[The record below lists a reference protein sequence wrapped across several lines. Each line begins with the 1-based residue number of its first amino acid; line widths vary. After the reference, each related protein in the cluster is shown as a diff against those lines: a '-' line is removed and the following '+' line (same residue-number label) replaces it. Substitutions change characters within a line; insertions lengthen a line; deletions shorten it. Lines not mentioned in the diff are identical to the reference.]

1 MRAYSYSQ
9 MSEKK
14 ILTGISADAFTSD
27 ADKWALDKLKKLPL
41 VPQLVSKF
49 YEVGIDRWL
58 YCYNMS
64 SSIRCGPNQYP
75 TLYNIMRESCKVM
88 DMPEPELYVSNN
100 PFPNAF
106 AGGVE
111 RPYVTLRSSM
121 IDTMTDE
128 ELYFIMGHELGHIK
142 AKHILYFSVGSLLF
156 PLLDLLGRRTMGASD
171 VATYALV
178 LAFYEWSRQ
187 AEFSSDRAGLLVA
200 QDPMTA
206 IRSQIKLAAGPSRLA
221 SELSEEAFLE
231 QARAYQDAD
240 TLDKLG
246 KFVLFATMGKTL
258 THPMPVH
265 RTQELERWVQSGAY
279 DRILNGDYA
288 KVA

>member
-1 MRAYSYSQ
+1 
-9 MSEKK
+9 MSERK
-14 ILTGISADAFTSD
+14 ILTGITADAFVSD
-27 ADKWALDKLKKLPL
+27 SDKWALDKLRKLPL

-49 YEVGIDRWL
+49 YEIGIDRWL

-75 TLYNIMRESCKVM
+75 TLYNIMRESAKVM

-142 AKHILYFSVGSLLF
+142 ADHILYRSVGFLLF
-156 PLLDLLGRRTMGASD
+156 PLLELMGRRTMGASD
-171 VATYALV
+171 VATYALY
-178 LAFYEWSRQ
+178 LAFFEWSRQ
-187 AEFSSDRAGLLVA
+187 AEFSCDRAGLLVA
-200 QDPMTA
+200 QDSLTA
-206 IRSQIKLAAGPSRLA
+206 TRSLIKLAAGPSRL
-221 SELSEEAFLE
+221 SHELNEEAFME

-240 TLDKLG
+240 SLDKLG
-246 KFVLFATMGKTL
+246 KIVLFATMGKTL

-265 RTQELERWVQSGAY
+265 RTQELERWFQSGAY
-279 DRILNGDYA
+279 DRILNGDYVRA
-288 KVA
+288 A

>member
-1 MRAYSYSQ
+1 
-9 MSEKK
+9 MSERK
-14 ILTGISADAFTSD
+14 ILTGITADAFISD
-27 ADKWALDKLKKLPL
+27 SDKWALDKLRSLPL

-75 TLYNIMRESCKVM
+75 TLYGIMRESAKVM

-100 PFPNAF
+100 PFTNAF

-128 ELYFIMGHELGHIK
+128 ELYFIMGHELAHIK
-142 AKHILYFSVGSLLF
+142 SQHVLYFSVGSLLF

-171 VATYALV
+171 VATFALV

-187 AEFSSDRAGLLVA
+187 AEFSSDRGGLLVA
-200 QDPMTA
+200 QDLKVAT
-206 IRSQIKLAAGPSRLA
+206 RSLIKLAAGPSRL
-221 SELSEEAFLE
+221 SHELNEDAFME

-240 TLDKLG
+240 SLDKLG
-246 KFVLFATMGKTL
+246 KFVLFATMGKTM

-265 RTQELERWVQSGAY
+265 RTQELERWTQTGAY
-279 DRILNGDYA
+279 DRILNGDYG

>member
-1 MRAYSYSQ
+1 
-9 MSEKK
+9 MSERK
-14 ILTGISADAFTSD
+14 ILTGMTADAFVSD
-27 ADKWALDKLKKLPL
+27 SDKWALDKLRKLPL

-49 YEVGIDRWL
+49 YEIGIDRWL

-75 TLYNIMRESCKVM
+75 TLYNIMRESAKVM

-142 AKHILYFSVGSLLF
+142 ADHILYRSVGYLLF
-156 PLLDLLGRRTMGASD
+156 PLLELLGRRSMGASD
-171 VATYALV
+171 IATYALY
-178 LAFYEWSRQ
+178 LAFFEWSRQ
-187 AEFSSDRAGLLVA
+187 AEFSCDRAGLLVA
-200 QDPMTA
+200 QDPLTST
-206 IRSQIKLAAGPSRLA
+206 RSLIKLAAGPSRLA
-221 SELSEEAFLE
+221 HELNEEAFME

-240 TLDKLG
+240 SLDKLG
-246 KFVLFATMGKTL
+246 KIVLFATMGKTL

-265 RTQELERWVQSGAY
+265 RTQELERWIQTGAY
-279 DRILNGDYA
+279 ERIINGDYTRA
-288 KVA
+288 A

>member
-1 MRAYSYSQ
+1 
-9 MSEKK
+9 MSDRK
-14 ILTGISADAFTSD
+14 ILTGITADAFISD
-27 ADKWALDKLKKLPL
+27 SDKWALDKLRSLPL

-75 TLYNIMRESCKVM
+75 TLYGIMRESAKVM

-100 PFPNAF
+100 PFTNAF

-128 ELYFIMGHELGHIK
+128 ELYFIMGHELAHIK
-142 AKHILYFSVGSLLF
+142 SQHVLYFSVGSLLF

-171 VATYALV
+171 VATFALV

-187 AEFSSDRAGLLVA
+187 AEFSSDRGGLLVA
-200 QDPMTA
+200 QDLKVAT
-206 IRSQIKLAAGPSRLA
+206 RSLIKLAAGPSRL
-221 SELSEEAFLE
+221 SHELNEDAFME

-240 TLDKLG
+240 SLDKLG
-246 KFVLFATMGKTL
+246 KFVLFATMGKTM

-265 RTQELERWVQSGAY
+265 RTQELERWTQTGAY
-279 DRILNGDYA
+279 DRILNGDYG

>member
-1 MRAYSYSQ
+1 
-9 MSEKK
+9 MSERK
-14 ILTGISADAFTSD
+14 ILTGITADAFVSD
-27 ADKWALDKLKKLPL
+27 SDKWALDKLRNLPL

-64 SSIRCGPNQYP
+64 GSIRCGPNQYP
-75 TLYNIMRESCKVM
+75 TLYNIMRESAKVM

-100 PFPNAF
+100 PFTNAF

-128 ELYFIMGHELGHIK
+128 ELYFIMGHELAHIK
-142 AKHILYFSVGSLLF
+142 SQHVLYFSVGSLLF

-187 AEFSSDRAGLLVA
+187 AEFSSDRGGLLVT
-200 QDPMTA
+200 QDLNVAT
-206 IRSQIKLAAGPSRLA
+206 RSLIKLAAGPSRL
-221 SELSEEAFLE
+221 SHELNEEAFKE

-240 TLDKLG
+240 SLDKLG

-265 RTQELERWVQSGAY
+265 RTQELERWKLTGAY
-279 DRILNGDYA
+279 DRILGGDFT

>member
-1 MRAYSYSQ
+1 
-9 MSEKK
+9 MSERK
-14 ILTGISADAFTSD
+14 ILTGITPDAFVSD
-27 ADKWALDKLKKLPL
+27 SDKWALDKLRNLPL

-75 TLYNIMRESCKVM
+75 TLYGIMRESCKVM

-100 PFPNAF
+100 PFTNAF

-128 ELYFIMGHELGHIK
+128 ELFFIMGHELGHIK
-142 AKHILYFSVGSLLF
+142 SLHVLYFSVGQLLF

-187 AEFSSDRAGLLVA
+187 AEFSSDRAGLLVG
-200 QDPMTA
+200 QDLKVAT
-206 IRSQIKLAAGPSRLA
+206 RSLIKLAAGPSRL
-221 SELSEEAFLE
+221 SHELNEEAFME

-240 TLDKLG
+240 SLDKLG

-258 THPMPVH
+258 THPMPVF
-265 RTQELERWVQSGAY
+265 RTQELERWVNTGAY
-279 DRILNGDYA
+279 DRILTGDYTRA
-288 KVA
+288 A

>member
-1 MRAYSYSQ
+1 
-9 MSEKK
+9 MSER
-14 ILTGISADAFTSD
+14 IHLTGISADAFVSD
-27 ADKWALDKLKKLPL
+27 SDKWALDKLRKLPM

-49 YEVGIDRWL
+49 YEVGIDRWM

-121 IDTMTDE
+121 IDTMSDE

-142 AKHILYFSVGSLLF
+142 ANHVLYRSVGYLLF
-156 PLLDLLGRRTMGASD
+156 PLLDLLGRRSMGATD
-171 VATYALV
+171 VASYALF

-187 AEFSSDRAGLLVA
+187 AEFSCDRAGLLVA

-206 IRSQIKLAAGPSRLA
+206 MRSQIKLAAGPSRL
-221 SELSEEAFLE
+221 SHELNEEAFME

-240 TLDKLG
+240 SLDKLG
-246 KFVLFATMGKTL
+246 KVVLFATMGKTL

-279 DRILNGDYA
+279 QRILDGEYT

>member
-1 MRAYSYSQ
+1 MTN

-14 ILTGISADAFTSD
+14 HLTGITADAFVSD
-27 ADKWALDKLKKLPL
+27 SDKWALDKLQKLPL
-41 VPQLVSKF
+41 VPQLVAKF

-75 TLYNIMRESCKVM
+75 TLYNIMRESCKVL

-100 PFPNAF
+100 PFTNAF

-111 RPYVTLRSSM
+111 RPYITLRSSM
-121 IDTMTDE
+121 IDTMSDD

-142 AKHILYFSVGSLLF
+142 SKHVLYFTVGSLLF

-200 QDPMTA
+200 QDPA
-206 IRSQIKLAAGPSRLA
+206 VASRSLIRLAAGPSRLA
-221 SELSEEAFLE
+221 HELNEEAFME
-231 QARAYQDAD
+231 QARTYQDAD

-265 RTQELERWVQSGAY
+265 RTQELERWIQTGAY
-279 DRILNGDYA
+279 ERIIHGDYTR
-288 KVA
+288 VAS

>member
-1 MRAYSYSQ
+1 
-9 MSEKK
+9 MSERK
-14 ILTGISADAFTSD
+14 ILTGITADAFISD
-27 ADKWALDKLKKLPL
+27 SDKWALNKLRSLPL

-75 TLYNIMRESCKVM
+75 TLYGIMRESAKVM

-100 PFPNAF
+100 PFTNAF

-128 ELYFIMGHELGHIK
+128 ELYFIMGHELAHIK
-142 AKHILYFSVGSLLF
+142 SQHVLYFSVGSLLF

-187 AEFSSDRAGLLVA
+187 AEFSSDRGGLLVA
-200 QDPMTA
+200 QDLNVAT
-206 IRSQIKLAAGPSRLA
+206 RSLIKLAAGPSRL
-221 SELSEEAFLE
+221 SHELNDEAFME

-240 TLDKLG
+240 SLDKLG
-246 KFVLFATMGKTL
+246 KFVLFATMGKTM

-265 RTQELERWVQSGAY
+265 RTQELERWTQTGAY
-279 DRILNGDYA
+279 ERILNGDYG

>member
-1 MRAYSYSQ
+1 
-9 MSEKK
+9 MSER
-14 ILTGISADAFTSD
+14 IHLTGISADAFVSD
-27 ADKWALDKLKKLPL
+27 SDKWALDKLKKLPL

-64 SSIRCGPNQYP
+64 STIRCGPNQYP

-88 DMPEPELYVSNN
+88 DMPEVELYVSNN
-100 PFPNAF
+100 PFTNAF

-142 AKHILYFSVGSLLF
+142 SQHVLYRSVGYLLF
-156 PLLDLLGRRTMGASD
+156 PLLDLLGRRSMGATDDAS
-171 VATYALV
+171 YALF
-178 LAFYEWSRQ
+178 LAFFEWSRQ
-187 AEFSSDRAGLLVA
+187 AEFSCDHAGLLVA
-200 QDPMTA
+200 QSPQIAT
-206 IRSQIKLAAGPSRLA
+206 RSLIKLAAGPSRL
-221 SELSEEAFLE
+221 SHELNEDAFMD

-240 TLDKLG
+240 SLDKLG

-265 RTQELERWVQSGAY
+265 RTQELERWVQTGAY
-279 DRILNGDYA
+279 DRILGGDYA
-288 KVA
+288 RVA

>member
-1 MRAYSYSQ
+1 
-9 MSEKK
+9 MSERTL
-14 ILTGISADAFTSD
+14 LTGITADAFVSD
-27 ADKWALDKLKKLPL
+27 GDKWALDKLQKLPL

-49 YEVGIDRWL
+49 YEIGIDRWL

-64 SSIRCGPNQYP
+64 SSIRCGPGQYP
-75 TLYNIMRESCKVM
+75 TLYNIMRESCQVL
-88 DMPEPELYVSNN
+88 DMPEPELYVSSN

-111 RPYVTLRSSM
+111 RPYITLRSSM
-121 IDTMTDE
+121 IDTMSDE

-142 AKHILYFSVGSLLF
+142 AKHVLYRSVGSLLF
-156 PLLDLLGRRTMGASD
+156 PLLDIMGRRTMGASD
-171 VATYALV
+171 LATYALV

-187 AEFSSDRAGLLVA
+187 AEFTSDRAGLLVA
-200 QDPMTA
+200 QDSKLA
-206 IRSQIKLAAGPSRLA
+206 IGAQIKLAAGPSRLA
-221 SELSEEAFLE
+221 HELSQDAFME

-240 TLDKLG
+240 SLDKLG
-246 KFVLFATMGKTL
+246 KVVLFATMGKTM

-279 DRILNGDYA
+279 DKILAGDFTRE
-288 KVA
+288 

>member
-1 MRAYSYSQ
+1 
-9 MSEKK
+9 MSER
-14 ILTGISADAFTSD
+14 IHLTGISADAFVSD
-27 ADKWALDKLKKLPL
+27 SDKWALDKLKKLPL

-64 SSIRCGPNQYP
+64 STIRCGPNQYP

-88 DMPEPELYVSNN
+88 DMPEVELYVSNN
-100 PFPNAF
+100 PFTNAF

-142 AKHILYFSVGSLLF
+142 SQHVLYRSVGYLLF
-156 PLLDLLGRRTMGASD
+156 PLLDLLGRRSMGATD
-171 VATYALV
+171 VASYALF
-178 LAFYEWSRQ
+178 LAFFEWSRQ
-187 AEFSSDRAGLLVA
+187 AEFSCDHAGLLVA
-200 QDPMTA
+200 QSPQIAT
-206 IRSQIKLAAGPSRLA
+206 RSLIKLAAGPSRL
-221 SELSEEAFLE
+221 SHELNEDAFMD

-240 TLDKLG
+240 SLDKLG

-265 RTQELERWVQSGAY
+265 RTQELERWVQTGAY
-279 DRILNGDYA
+279 DRILGGDYA
-288 KVA
+288 RVA

>member
-1 MRAYSYSQ
+1 
-9 MSEKK
+9 MSERK
-14 ILTGISADAFTSD
+14 ILTGITAHAFISD
-27 ADKWALDKLKKLPL
+27 SDKWALNKLRSLPL

-75 TLYNIMRESCKVM
+75 TLYGIMRESAKVM

-100 PFPNAF
+100 PFTNAF

-128 ELYFIMGHELGHIK
+128 ELYFIMGHELAHIK
-142 AKHILYFSVGSLLF
+142 SQHVLYFSVGSLLF

-171 VATYALV
+171 VATFALV

-187 AEFSSDRAGLLVA
+187 AEFSSDRGGLLVA
-200 QDPMTA
+200 QDLKVAT
-206 IRSQIKLAAGPSRLA
+206 RSLIKLAAGPSRL
-221 SELSEEAFLE
+221 SHELNEDAFME

-240 TLDKLG
+240 SLDKLG
-246 KFVLFATMGKTL
+246 KFVLFATMGKTM

-265 RTQELERWVQSGAY
+265 RTQELERWTQTGAY
-279 DRILNGDYA
+279 NRILNGDFT

>member
-1 MRAYSYSQ
+1 
-9 MSEKK
+9 MSERK
-14 ILTGISADAFTSD
+14 ILTGITADAFVSD
-27 ADKWALDKLKKLPL
+27 SDKWALDKLRNLPL

-64 SSIRCGPNQYP
+64 GSIRCGPNQYP
-75 TLYNIMRESCKVM
+75 TLYNIMRESAKVM

-100 PFPNAF
+100 PFTNAF

-128 ELYFIMGHELGHIK
+128 ELYFIMGHELAHIK
-142 AKHILYFSVGSLLF
+142 SQHVLYFSVGSLLF

-187 AEFSSDRAGLLVA
+187 AEFSSDRGGLLVT
-200 QDPMTA
+200 QDLNVAT
-206 IRSQIKLAAGPSRLA
+206 RSLIKLAAGPSRL
-221 SELSEEAFLE
+221 SHELNEEAFKD

-240 TLDKLG
+240 SLDKLG

-265 RTQELERWVQSGAY
+265 RTQELERWKLTGAY
-279 DRILNGDYA
+279 DRILGGDFT

>member
-1 MRAYSYSQ
+1 
-9 MSEKK
+9 MSERK
-14 ILTGISADAFTSD
+14 ILTGITADAFVSD
-27 ADKWALDKLKKLPL
+27 ADKWALDKLKSLPL

-142 AKHILYFSVGSLLF
+142 SNHVLYRSVGYLLF
-156 PLLDLLGRRTMGASD
+156 PLLELLGRRSMGFSD
-171 VATYALV
+171 IATYALY
-178 LAFYEWSRQ
+178 LAFFEWSRQ
-187 AEFSSDRAGLLVA
+187 SEFSCDRAGMLVS
-200 QDPMTA
+200 QDMSDS
-206 IRSQIKLAAGPSRLA
+206 IQSLIKLAAGPSRL
-221 SELSEEAFLE
+221 SHELNQDAFMD

-240 TLDKLG
+240 SLDKLG
-246 KFVLFATMGKTL
+246 KVVLFATLGKTL

-279 DRILNGDYA
+279 ERIINGDYA
-288 KVA
+288 RVAS

>member
-1 MRAYSYSQ
+1 
-9 MSEKK
+9 MSERK
-14 ILTGISADAFTSD
+14 ILTDITADAFVSD
-27 ADKWALDKLKKLPL
+27 SDKWALDKLRKLPL

-49 YEVGIDRWL
+49 YEIGIDRWL

-75 TLYNIMRESCKVM
+75 TLYNIMRESAKVM

-142 AKHILYFSVGSLLF
+142 ADHVLYRSVGYLLF
-156 PLLDLLGRRTMGASD
+156 PLLELMGRRSMGASD
-171 VATYALV
+171 IATYALY
-178 LAFYEWSRQ
+178 LAFFEWSRQ
-187 AEFSSDRAGLLVA
+187 AEFSCDRAGLLVA
-200 QDPMTA
+200 QDSSTS
-206 IRSQIKLAAGPSRLA
+206 IRSLIKLAAGPSRL
-221 SELSEEAFLE
+221 SHELNQDAFMD

-240 TLDKLG
+240 SLDKLG
-246 KFVLFATMGKTL
+246 KIVLFATMGKTL

-265 RTQELERWVQSGAY
+265 RTQELERWIQTGAY
-279 DRILNGDYA
+279 DRILNGDYG

>member
-1 MRAYSYSQ
+1 
-9 MSEKK
+9 MSERK
-14 ILTGISADAFTSD
+14 ILTGITPDAFVSD
-27 ADKWALDKLKKLPL
+27 SDKWALDKLRNLPL

-75 TLYNIMRESCKVM
+75 TLYGIMRESCKVM

-100 PFPNAF
+100 PFTNAF

-128 ELYFIMGHELGHIK
+128 ELFFIMGHELGHIK
-142 AKHILYFSVGSLLF
+142 SQHVLYFSVGQLLF

-187 AEFSSDRAGLLVA
+187 AEFSSDRAGLLVG
-200 QDPMTA
+200 QDLKVAT
-206 IRSQIKLAAGPSRLA
+206 RSLIKLAAGPSRL
-221 SELSEEAFLE
+221 SHELNEEAFME

-240 TLDKLG
+240 SLDKLG

-258 THPMPVH
+258 THPMPVF
-265 RTQELERWVQSGAY
+265 RTQELERWVNTGAY
-279 DRILNGDYA
+279 DRILTGDYTRA
-288 KVA
+288 A

>member
-1 MRAYSYSQ
+1 

>member
-1 MRAYSYSQ
+1 
-9 MSEKK
+9 MSERTL
-14 ILTGISADAFTSD
+14 LTGISADAFVSD
-27 ADKWALDKLKKLPL
+27 SDKWALDKLKKLPL
-41 VPQLVSKF
+41 LPQLVSKF

-206 IRSQIKLAAGPSRLA
+206 MRSQIKLAAGPSRLA
-221 SELSEEAFLE
+221 SELSEEAFME

-265 RTQELERWVQSGAY
+265 RTQELERWVQTGAY

>member
-1 MRAYSYSQ
+1 
-9 MSEKK
+9 MSERK
-14 ILTGISADAFTSD
+14 ILTGITADAFVSD
-27 ADKWALDKLKKLPL
+27 SDKWALDKLRKLPL

-49 YEVGIDRWL
+49 YEIGIDRWL

-75 TLYNIMRESCKVM
+75 TLYNIMRDSAKVM

-142 AKHILYFSVGSLLF
+142 ADHILYRSVGFLLF
-156 PLLDLLGRRTMGASD
+156 PLLELMGRRTMGASD
-171 VATYALV
+171 VATYALY
-178 LAFYEWSRQ
+178 LAFFEWSRQ
-187 AEFSSDRAGLLVA
+187 AEFSCDRAGLLVA
-200 QDPMTA
+200 QDSLTA
-206 IRSQIKLAAGPSRLA
+206 TRSLIKLAAGPSRL
-221 SELSEEAFLE
+221 SHELNEEAFME

-240 TLDKLG
+240 SLDKLG
-246 KFVLFATMGKTL
+246 KIVLFATMGKTL

-265 RTQELERWVQSGAY
+265 RTQELERWFQSGAY
-279 DRILNGDYA
+279 DRILNGDYVRA
-288 KVA
+288 A

>member
-1 MRAYSYSQ
+1 
-9 MSEKK
+9 MSERK
-14 ILTGISADAFTSD
+14 ILTGITADAFISD
-27 ADKWALDKLKKLPL
+27 SDKWALNKLRNLPL

-75 TLYNIMRESCKVM
+75 TLYGIMRESAKVM

-100 PFPNAF
+100 PFTNAF

-128 ELYFIMGHELGHIK
+128 ELYFIMGHELAHIK
-142 AKHILYFSVGSLLF
+142 SQHVLYFSVGSLLF

-187 AEFSSDRAGLLVA
+187 AEFSSDRGGLLVA
-200 QDPMTA
+200 QDLQVATK
-206 IRSQIKLAAGPSRLA
+206 SLIKLAAGPSRL
-221 SELSEEAFLE
+221 SHELNQDAFME

-240 TLDKLG
+240 SLDKLG
-246 KFVLFATMGKTL
+246 KFVLFATMGKTM

-265 RTQELERWVQSGAY
+265 RTQELERWTQTGAY
-279 DRILNGDYA
+279 ERILNGDFG

>member
-1 MRAYSYSQ
+1 
-9 MSEKK
+9 MSER
-14 ILTGISADAFTSD
+14 IHLTGISPDAFVSD

-41 VPQLVSKF
+41 VPQLVAKF
-49 YEVGIDRWL
+49 YEIGIDRWM

-75 TLYNIMRESCKVM
+75 TLYNIMKESCKVM

-111 RPYVTLRSSM
+111 RPYITLRSSM
-121 IDTMTDE
+121 IDTMSNE
-128 ELYFIMGHELGHIK
+128 ELFFIMGHELGHIK
-142 AKHILYFSVGSLLF
+142 ADHVLYRSVGYLLF
-156 PLLDLLGRRTMGASD
+156 PLLELLGRRSMGASD
-171 VATYALV
+171 IATYALY
-178 LAFYEWSRQ
+178 LAFFEWSRQ
-187 AEFSSDRAGLLVA
+187 AEFSCDRAGLLVG
-200 QDPMTA
+200 QDTRLA
-206 IRSQIKLAAGPSRLA
+206 SRSLIKLAAGPSRLA
-221 SELSEEAFLE
+221 DELNEEAFME

-240 TLDKLG
+240 SLDKLG
-246 KFVLFATMGKTL
+246 KIVLFATFGKTL

-265 RTQELERWVQSGAY
+265 RTQELERWIQSGAY
-279 DRILNGDYA
+279 ERILSGEYA

>member
-1 MRAYSYSQ
+1 MTN

-14 ILTGISADAFTSD
+14 HLTGITADAFVSD
-27 ADKWALDKLKKLPL
+27 SDKWALDKLQKLPL
-41 VPQLVSKF
+41 VPQLVAKF

-75 TLYNIMRESCKVM
+75 TLYNIMRESCKVL

-100 PFPNAF
+100 PFTNAF

-111 RPYVTLRSSM
+111 RPYITLRSSM
-121 IDTMTDE
+121 IDTMSDE
-128 ELYFIMGHELGHIK
+128 ELFFIMGHELGHIK
-142 AKHILYFSVGSLLF
+142 SKHVLYFSVGSLLF

-200 QDPMTA
+200 QDPKVA
-206 IRSQIKLAAGPSRLA
+206 SRSLIRLAAGPSRLA
-221 SELSEEAFLE
+221 HELNEEAFME
-231 QARAYQDAD
+231 QARTYQDAD

-265 RTQELERWVQSGAY
+265 RTQELERWIQTGMY
-279 DRILNGDYA
+279 ERIIHGDYTR
-288 KVA
+288 VAS

>member
-1 MRAYSYSQ
+1 
-9 MSEKK
+9 MSERK
-14 ILTGISADAFTSD
+14 ILTGITPDAFVSD
-27 ADKWALDKLKKLPL
+27 SDKWALDKLRNLPL
-41 VPQLVSKF
+41 VPQLVAKF
-49 YEVGIDRWL
+49 YEIGIDRWL

-75 TLYNIMRESCKVM
+75 TLYNIMRESAKVM

-100 PFPNAF
+100 PFTNAF

-111 RPYVTLRSSM
+111 RPYVTLRNSM
-121 IDTMTDE
+121 VDAMTDE
-128 ELYFIMGHELGHIK
+128 ELYFIMGHELAHIK
-142 AKHILYFSVGSLLF
+142 AKHVLYFSVGSLLF

-187 AEFSSDRAGLLVA
+187 AEFSSDRGGLLVC
-200 QDPMTA
+200 QDPKTA
-206 IRSQIKLAAGPSRLA
+206 TRSLIKLAAGPSRL
-221 SELSEEAFLE
+221 SHELNEEAFME
-231 QARAYQDAD
+231 QARTYQDAD
-240 TLDKLG
+240 SLDKLG
-246 KFVLFATMGKTL
+246 KFVLFAMMGKTM

-265 RTQELERWVQSGAY
+265 RTQELERWVQTGTY
-279 DRILNGDYA
+279 DRILNGDFT

>member
-1 MRAYSYSQ
+1 
-9 MSEKK
+9 MSER
-14 ILTGISADAFTSD
+14 ILLTGITPDAYVSD
-27 ADKWALDKLKKLPL
+27 ADRWALEKLKKLPL
-41 VPQLVSKF
+41 LPQLVTKF

-58 YCYNMS
+58 YCYNMA

-75 TLYNIMRESCKVM
+75 TLYNILRESCQVL

-111 RPYVTLRSSM
+111 RPYITLRSSM
-121 IDTMTDE
+121 IDTMSDE

-142 AKHILYFSVGSLLF
+142 SKHVLYFSVGSLLF

-200 QDPMTA
+200 QDPA
-206 IRSQIKLAAGPSRLA
+206 IATRAQIKLTAGPSRLA
-221 SELSEEAFLE
+221 HELNQEQFMN

-240 TLDKLG
+240 ALDKLG
-246 KFVLFATMGKTL
+246 KFVLFATMGKTM

-265 RTQELERWVQSGAY
+265 RTQELERWVLSGAY
-279 DRILNGDYA
+279 EKILKGDY
-288 KVA
+288 KVTDAVVPQS

>member
-1 MRAYSYSQ
+1 
-9 MSEKK
+9 MSERK
-14 ILTGISADAFTSD
+14 ILTGLTADAFVSD
-27 ADKWALDKLKKLPL
+27 SDKWALDKLRKLPL

-49 YEVGIDRWL
+49 YDIGIDRWL

-75 TLYNIMRESCKVM
+75 TLYNIMRESAKVM

-128 ELYFIMGHELGHIK
+128 ELFFIMGHELGHIK
-142 AKHILYFSVGSLLF
+142 ADHVLYRSVGYLLF
-156 PLLDLLGRRTMGASD
+156 PLLELLGRRSMGASD
-171 VATYALV
+171 VATYALY
-178 LAFYEWSRQ
+178 LAFFEWSRQ
-187 AEFSSDRAGLLVA
+187 AEFSCDRAGMLVS
-200 QDPMTA
+200 QNRKDSV
-206 IRSQIKLAAGPSRLA
+206 RSLIKLAAGPSRL
-221 SELSEEAFLE
+221 SHELNEDAFME

-240 TLDKLG
+240 SLDKLG
-246 KFVLFATMGKTL
+246 KIVLFATMGKTL

-265 RTQELERWVQSGAY
+265 RTQELERWIETGAY
-279 DRILNGDYA
+279 DRILNGDFSKSA
-288 KVA
+288 

>member
-1 MRAYSYSQ
+1 
-9 MSEKK
+9 MSERK
-14 ILTGISADAFTSD
+14 ILTGMPADAYNSD
-27 ADKWALDKLKKLPL
+27 ADKWALDKLRKLPL

-49 YEVGIDRWL
+49 YEIGIDRWL
-58 YCYNMS
+58 YCANMS

-75 TLYNIMRESCKVM
+75 TLYNIMRESAKVM

-100 PFPNAF
+100 PFTNAF

-128 ELYFIMGHELGHIK
+128 ELFFIMGHELGHIK
-142 AKHILYFSVGSLLF
+142 SQHVLYFSVGSLLF

-171 VATYALV
+171 VATFALV

-187 AEFSSDRAGLLVA
+187 AEFSSDRAGLLVT
-200 QDPMTA
+200 QDPRIAT
-206 IRSQIKLAAGPSRLA
+206 RSLIKLAAGPSRL
-221 SELSEEAFLE
+221 SHELNEEAFME

-240 TLDKLG
+240 SLDKFG
-246 KFVLFATMGKTL
+246 KFVLFARQGKTM

-265 RTQELERWVQSGAY
+265 RTQELERWVQTGAY
-279 DRILNGDYA
+279 DRILNGDFT